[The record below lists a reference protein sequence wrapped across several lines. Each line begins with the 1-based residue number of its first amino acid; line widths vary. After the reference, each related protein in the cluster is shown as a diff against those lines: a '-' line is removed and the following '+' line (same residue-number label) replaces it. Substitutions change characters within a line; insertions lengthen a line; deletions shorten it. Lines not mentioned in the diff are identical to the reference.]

1 MPIEEA
7 SRILELILAPVVMV
21 TSCAIIASAVLT
33 HYSGIGDRMRALAR
47 ERLEL
52 LDTGRGDPAAG
63 PLVRERLD
71 QIEEQIPNLIL
82 RHKQVRDA
90 MVLIWVS
97 LFLFI
102 ADTFVIGAVVVSAY
116 QPAAAAVVA
125 VFLAGTAVL
134 SAAVLMIAIEV
145 RISHL
150 AAEREA
156 TRVMGLPRGSE

>member
-7 SRILELILAPVVMV
+7 SRILQLILAPVVMV
-21 TSCAIIASAVLT
+21 TASAIIGTALLT

-52 LDTGRGDPAAG
+52 LDTGRGDPASG
-63 PLVRERLD
+63 PLAHERLE
-71 QIEEQIPNLIL
+71 QIEQQIPNLIL
-82 RHKQVRDA
+82 RHRQVHNA
-90 MVLIWVS
+90 VLLDYVS

-102 ADTFVIGAVVVSAY
+102 ADMFVIGATVVSGYQPGATVVV
-116 QPAAAAVVA
+116 V
-125 VFLAGTAVL
+125 VFLAAIAVL
-134 SAAVLMIAIEV
+134 SAAVLMTVIEV

-156 TRVMGLPRGSE
+156 MRVMGLHRDIK